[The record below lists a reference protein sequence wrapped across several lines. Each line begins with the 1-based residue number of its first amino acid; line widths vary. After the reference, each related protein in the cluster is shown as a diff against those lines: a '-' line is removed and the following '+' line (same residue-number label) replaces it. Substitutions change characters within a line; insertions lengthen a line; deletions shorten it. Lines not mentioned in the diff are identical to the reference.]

1 MDEAQ
6 RLKAENQELKA
17 KVQGLEYEN
26 KMFRQLLDNLFLG
39 SGDVSSSHTKWTMQQ
54 PKNIFQVQPETVAA
68 ETENCT
74 SITQPGT
81 EIFNIGQADE
91 EEDPYWSEEEKYSRK
106 KYEEEEE
113 LEPQVQDTELIKSEM
128 AKIFG
133 EQGAKDVLAL
143 ETQMQL
149 KFERMTDKYSSQLWP
164 CLPLNMKFE

>member
-1 MDEAQ
+1 M
-6 RLKAENQELKA
+6 
-17 KVQGLEYEN
+17 
-26 KMFRQLLDNLFLG
+26 
-39 SGDVSSSHTKWTMQQ
+39 
-54 PKNIFQVQPETVAA
+54 AA

-74 SITQPGT
+74 ITQPGT
-81 EIFNIGQADE
+81 EIFNIGQD
-91 EEDPYWSEEEKYSRK
+91 EDPYWSEEEKYSRK
-106 KYEEEEE
+106 KYEEEE